1 MRYTI
6 VKQVI
11 GEVDV
16 MPAVDIKDCITTMHD
31 ICDEM
36 YKEGIKYTTKQV
48 HQQRWGATLL
58 FEVHADDGCIYS
70 VFKNEITD

>member
-1 MRYTI
+1 MKYTI

-16 MPAVDIKDCITTMHD
+16 MPCVDITDCVQTMSD
-31 ICDEM
+31 ICKEM
-36 YKEGIKYTTKQV
+36 SEERVRYTTERV
-48 HQQRWGATLL
+48 HQKRWGGTLL
-58 FEVHADDGCIYS
+58 FEIHGDNGCTYS

>member
-6 VKQVI
+6 TKQVI

-16 MPAVDIKDCITTMHD
+16 MPIVDIKDCITTMHD

-36 YKEGIKYTTKQV
+36 YKEGIKYTTHMV
-48 HQQRWGATLL
+48 HQERWGATLL